1 MKGKFDIAYFS
12 ADIVISRSLPTYSG
26 GIGFLAGEQIKSGG
40 TVVKNVTGYDLSK
53 LVSGS
58 YGTLCALTEVTLKV
72 LPKYEYQETF
82 CIYGLTHNEAINFFS
97 TAMDTSLE
105 ISGACFYP
113 ADNTGFFRLN
123 DIKQNNSILS
133 LRVEGPKTS
142 VQERI
147 QQLRKIFVAS
157 DYSVLDIFQSKA
169 FWNLSKN
176 LELFKNTNEI
186 KYFIDW
192 AGGLI
197 WLSTK
202 DVETISKMRIFSVK
216 NNGHLTIYKSDDNH
230 RRTEEFLTCGDT
242 NFKILS
248 SKIKKS
254 FDPNLI
260 LNPGKM
266 YAGI

>member
-1 MKGKFDIAYFS
+1 MKKLEFLTKFS
-12 ADIVISRSLPTYSG
+12 
-26 GIGFLAGEQIKSGG
+26 
-40 TVVKNVTGYDLSK
+40 
-53 LVSGS
+53 
-58 YGTLCALTEVTLKV
+58 
-72 LPKYEYQETF
+72 
-82 CIYGLTHNEAINFFS
+82 
-97 TAMDTSLE
+97 
-105 ISGACFYP
+105 
-113 ADNTGFFRLN
+113 N
-123 DIKQNNSILS
+123 D
-133 LRVEGPKTS
+133 
-142 VQERI
+142 
-147 QQLRKIFVAS
+147 
-157 DYSVLDIFQSKA
+157 
-169 FWNLSKN
+169 
-176 LELFKNTNEI
+176 I

-216 NNGHLTIYKSDDNH
+216 NNGHLTIYKSDDNY

-242 NFKILS
+242 NFKVLS